1 MIISKA
7 TTPRNHAMSINQGY
21 LQTKSNIVT
30 LKERWNQTIASLPVD
45 VRNDINSRLNAVI
58 KLFQRRHPTITSFS
72 DPDFRMCKAIPV
84 PMSWLCLDTTI
95 QRVLNIN
102 HVLSILEKFAVY
114 QVMPI
119 QVYRADP
126 EDLRDSF
133 DPTHD
138 HWASW
143 DGQHT
148 AIALWIIATMIFK
161 EDTDN
166 IMIPVVEYDMRNAIE
181 RRTTFI
187 NNNSG
192 VNKLSLNPYDL
203 TSQMV
208 FGVKLNGAN
217 DPTWVDVTNK
227 QDVIATYELFFTDSK
242 LYDDHQPGAF
252 TRVKDVMWNTHI
264 DTLKDVCV
272 YLDQVLTYR
281 PRPVNTK
288 EFPIIE
294 NFFKMAK
301 AGGIDYTEEEIRSL
315 ADLCWTLF
323 KGDFDESGAYW
334 AQVGEAYTN
343 WHTDYYQN
351 WDEDERPGIRLN
363 KDVPQ
368 GLTFFWFQ
376 LKHSWKDQSGNQ
388 MKLPRLSI
396 STQFRPSTK
405 DLF

>member
-7 TTPRNHAMSINQGY
+7 TTQRNYAMGINQGY
-21 LQTKSNIVT
+21 LQTQSNIVT
-30 LKERWNQTIASLPVD
+30 LKERWTQSLASLPTD
-45 VRNDINSRLNAVI
+45 VKNDINSRLNAVI

-84 PMSWLCLDTTI
+84 LMSWLCLDTTI

-102 HVLSILEKFAVY
+102 HVLSILENFAVY

-126 EDLRDSF
+126 ADLRDSF
-133 DPTHD
+133 DPRHE

-161 EDTDN
+161 EDPDN

-192 VNKLSLNPYDL
+192 VNTLGLSHYDL

-217 DPTWVDVTNK
+217 DPTGVDVANK
-227 QDVIATYELFFTDSK
+227 QDVLATYELFFTDSK
-242 LYDDHQPGAF
+242 RYDDHQPGAF

-264 DTLKDVCV
+264 DTLENVCV
-272 YLDQVLTYR
+272 YMDQMLTYQSR
-281 PRPVNTK
+281 AVNTK

-294 NFFKMAK
+294 NFFKMAR

-315 ADLCWTLF
+315 ADVCWTLF
-323 KGDFDESGAYW
+323 KGDFDEAGAYW

-343 WHTDYYQN
+343 WHVDHYAN

-376 LKHSWKDQSGNQ
+376 LKHSWKNLDGNQ
-388 MKLPRLSI
+388 MKLPRLNI
-396 STQFRPSTK
+396 STQFRPNTK